1 MTNFKQVKIE
11 EGKVIVPIDLNQL
24 RALMCECA
32 MLAIEN
38 YRKEEKKVSEQKWV
52 SSTEAA
58 KMFGCSLSTINRW
71 KHSGYIT
78 ARNLGGKDFFSKE
91 ELTKLAI
98 SAA

>member
-1 MTNFKQVKIE
+1 MQKYQNVKVA
-11 EGKVIVPIDLNQL
+11 EGKVIVPMDLDQL
-24 RALMCECA
+24 KALMCECA

-38 YRKEEKKVSEQKWV
+38 YRKEEKKVTERKWV

-78 ARNLGGKDFFSKE
+78 AKTLGGRDFFSVDD
-91 ELTKLAI
+91 LTKLAI